1 MALIILFTVVLCFSH
16 SGLFSTLAPVMS
28 ASLVFVVSYY
38 KIVTSA
44 ENYSAILEK
53 LREEG
58 ITFETDNGFEML
70 PITTIEVCIY
80 S

>member
-1 MALIILFTVVLCFSH
+1 
-16 SGLFSTLAPVMS
+16 MS

-38 KIVTSA
+38 KIVTSG

-58 ITFETDNGFEML
+58 VAFETDNGFEML
-70 PITTIEVCIY
+70 PLTYVEV
-80 S
+80 

>member
-1 MALIILFTVVLCFSH
+1 
-16 SGLFSTLAPVMS
+16 MS

-58 ITFETDNGFEML
+58 VAFETDNGFEML
-70 PITTIEVCIY
+70 PLTYVEV
-80 S
+80 